1 MIIISY
7 LSAVD
12 GISQISV
19 NLFREVKYFAIF
31 LLNWWKLV
39 YEFSPFF
46 LILLEFRTVFYPN
59 TIRADLAFQK
69 ILEKFNSLI
78 TCTISHNN
86 DESRWKGQGDFN
98 MY

>member
-39 YEFSPFF
+39 YEFSPFVSYF
-46 LILLEFRTVFYPN
+46 AWIPYCVLP
-59 TIRADLAFQK
+59 
-69 ILEKFNSLI
+69 
-78 TCTISHNN
+78 
-86 DESRWKGQGDFN
+86 
-98 MY
+98 